1 MTIMLPASLQA
12 IADIVGVPAALKVA
26 ERWGGTRLYI
36 PEQPAE
42 DHDLSI
48 LIGIEA
54 ARALGEAYAGERIEI
69 PKADCWGR
77 ALKHQLILDA
87 RANGQSQAQVARAH
101 GYTERHVR
109 NIERGL
115 EEDDNQGALF

>member
-1 MTIMLPASLQA
+1 MLPASLQA
-12 IADIVGVPAALKVA
+12 IADIVGAPAALKIA

-36 PEQPAE
+36 PEQPGE

-48 LIGIEA
+48 LIGIKA

-69 PKADCWGR
+69 PKADSWGR
-77 ALKHQLILDA
+77 AMRDRIILES
-87 RANGQSQAQVARAH
+87 RANGQSQASVARAH
-101 GYTERHVR
+101 RLTERHVR

-115 EEDDNQGALF
+115 EGDDKQGDLF